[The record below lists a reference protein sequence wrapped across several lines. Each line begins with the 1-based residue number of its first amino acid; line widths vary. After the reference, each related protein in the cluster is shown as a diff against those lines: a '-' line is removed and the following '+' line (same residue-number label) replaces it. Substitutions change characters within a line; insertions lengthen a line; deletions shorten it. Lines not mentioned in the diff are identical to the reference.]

1 MAGPQSVTR
10 EVSGNKAISNI
21 VIVIAM
27 PTEAQPV
34 CTTGGFKDKGAIVGD
49 VFIISDCAFHDRRIP
64 IPVFDLYGVGSRKAF
79 ETPNLVKELN
89 LKVGKLSTGDS
100 LDMFTRRPIPI
111 IRNRLKLP
119 KQLTI

>member
-1 MAGPQSVTR
+1 MQ
-10 EVSGNKAISNI
+10 
-21 VIVIAM
+21 
-27 PTEAQPV
+27 TEAQPV
-34 CTTGGFKDKGAIVGD
+34 VNKFHLIHDPHSPFPQGTTGGFKDRGATVGD

-64 IPVFDLYGVGSRKAF
+64 IPVFDLYGVGSCKAF

-119 KQLTI
+119 KQLTT